1 MPNLLWA
8 IIIGIAA
15 GWIAGQLMEGRGF
28 GALGNLIVG
37 VIGAVIGSLLFGLL
51 GVEAGGLVGELVVAT
66 IGAVVL
72 LGAVS
77 LIKRPR
83 IGSAI

>member
-15 GWIAGQLMEGRGF
+15 GWIAGELYKGQGF
-28 GALGNLIVG
+28 GLVGNLIVG
-37 VIGAVIGSLLFGLL
+37 VLGAVIGSLLFGLL
-51 GVEAGGLVGELVVAT
+51 GVSMGGLVGELIVAV

-72 LGAVS
+72 LAAMSFV
-77 LIKRPR
+77 KRPH
-83 IGSAI
+83 IGSTV